1 MVRVKVCGITNYQDA
16 SMAIELGADA
26 LGFIFASSP
35 RQITPEKARD
45 IIYAIPP
52 FVQTVGV
59 FVDEDPGKIRR
70 TIHLCGLD
78 LVQLH
83 GDESPDLCRELM
95 PCAIKALRLKDE
107 SSLSAIKSYR
117 GRVRAILLDT
127 YMQGKRGGTGRTFD
141 WDLAIKAK
149 EFGIPTI
156 LSGGLNPDTISE
168 AISLVKPFGVDVNS
182 GIEESPGKK
191 SPNLMGEVME
201 IIRKMES

>member
-59 FVDEDPGKIRR
+59 FVDEDPARIRR

-83 GDESPDLCRELM
+83 GDESPHLCRELM

-107 SSLSAIKSYR
+107 SSLSAIKPYR
-117 GRVRAILLDT
+117 GRVKAILLDT

-191 SPNLMGEVME
+191 SPDLMRELME

>member
-59 FVDEDPGKIRR
+59 FVDEDPVKIRR
-70 TIHLCGLD
+70 TIHLCRLD

-95 PCAIKALRLKDE
+95 PCAIKALRLKDK
-107 SSLSAIKSYR
+107 SSLSAIKPYR
-117 GRVRAILLDT
+117 GRVKAILLDT

-191 SPNLMGEVME
+191 SPDLMGELME

>member
-107 SSLSAIKSYR
+107 SSLSAIKPYR

-141 WDLAIKAK
+141 WNLAIKAK

-191 SPNLMGEVME
+191 SPNLMGELME

>member
-1 MVRVKVCGITNYQDA
+1 LSGI
-16 SMAIELGADA
+16 DA
-26 LGFIFASSP
+26 L
-35 RQITPEKARD
+35 
-45 IIYAIPP
+45 
-52 FVQTVGV
+52 
-59 FVDEDPGKIRR
+59 
-70 TIHLCGLD
+70 C
-78 LVQLH
+78 
-83 GDESPDLCRELM
+83 
-95 PCAIKALRLKDE
+95 
-107 SSLSAIKSYR
+107 
-117 GRVRAILLDT
+117 
-127 YMQGKRGGTGRTFD
+127 TGRTFD

>member
-107 SSLSAIKSYR
+107 SSLSAIKPYR

-191 SPNLMGEVME
+191 SPNLMGELME

>member
-1 MVRVKVCGITNYQDA
+1 MVKVKVCGITNYQDA

-107 SSLSAIKSYR
+107 SSLSAIKPYR

-191 SPNLMGEVME
+191 SPNLMGELME